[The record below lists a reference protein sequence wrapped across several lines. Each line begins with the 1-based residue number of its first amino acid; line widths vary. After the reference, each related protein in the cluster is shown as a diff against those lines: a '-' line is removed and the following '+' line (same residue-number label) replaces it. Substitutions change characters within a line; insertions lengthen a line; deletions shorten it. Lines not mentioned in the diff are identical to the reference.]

1 MNLLVVDGP
10 DRELRS
16 RKQQGELKFASPDR
30 TNGERGSLIGSKIL
44 PKPKK
49 EREREKTEGEREGE
63 REVRKRIKKK
73 ASVRRLWL
81 YLRHAQNK
89 E

>member
-30 TNGERGSLIGSKIL
+30 TNGECGSLIGSKIF

-49 EREREKTEGEREGE
+49 EREREKKR
-63 REVRKRIKKK
+63 RRKRSKKKNKKK